1 MAVANKTSTVRV
13 WDLPT
18 RMFHWTLAVCVIG
31 SITTAKIGGNAM
43 EWHFRFGYVIFTLL
57 AFRLLWGFAGGHWS
71 RFTSFVR
78 LPGTTL
84 RYVRG
89 DHRPGDWFDI
99 GHNPLGAL
107 SVLAMLAFLSAQ
119 VGTGLFADDE
129 IANTGPLIKYVSGA
143 TSLKLTAYHK
153 TIGQWTLITLFVLHV
168 VAIVVYYRRGRNLVR
183 PMISGDK
190 LLPAG
195 APAAADNLRTRA
207 LAAVLVAVCAAAVGW
222 LVSLPG

>member
-1 MAVANKTSTVRV
+1 MPQIQEGASSVRV

-18 RMFHWTLAVCVIG
+18 RIFHWLLVVCVIG

-43 EWHFRFGYVIFTLL
+43 EWHFRSGYVIFTLL
-57 AFRLLWGFAGGHWS
+57 AFRLLWGVVGGHWS
-71 RFTSFVR
+71 RFASFVR
-78 LPGTTL
+78 WPGTTL
-84 RYVRG
+84 RYLRG

-99 GHNPLGAL
+99 GHNPLGAW
-107 SVLAMLAFLSAQ
+107 SVLAMLAFLVAQ

-129 IANTGPLIKYVSGA
+129 IASTGPLAKYVSTA
-143 TSLKLTAYHK
+143 LSLRLTGYHK
-153 TIGQWTLITLFVLHV
+153 TIGQWVLIALFVLHV

-195 APAAADNLRTRA
+195 APAAVDTPRTRM
-207 LAAVLVAVCAAAVGW
+207 LAAALVAACGAAVAW
-222 LVSLPG
+222 LVSG